1 MINGITNETFDVK
14 TNNGARLRSG
24 FQVFH
29 LERKKGDCFRLTEI
43 DQRVTNK
50 AMRGIR
56 EAFKQYRGKKIKR
69 LLDKRRFALAPRVF
83 LFFCGFGL

>member
-1 MINGITNETFDVK
+1 MRAKACHSVTLQPLYMTMINGITNETFDVK
-14 TNNGARLRSG
+14 TNNGARLQTG

-50 AMRGIR
+50 SMREIR
-56 EAFKQYRGKKIKR
+56 EAFKQYRRKN
-69 LLDKRRFALAPRVF
+69 
-83 LFFCGFGL
+83 